1 LKNLEFY
8 LQNFVLRYP
17 FPEQKIKGVDS
28 LIRNDIKETLIYKE
42 MCDCDREIYFSYIK
56 NKFLHGIDNI
66 YYSVFLKDDNLDL
79 ELCSSIKVLIEKLE
93 KLKEDSKKSKDNKFD
108 ETYYFKDINLVF
120 RSRRFKIYEFSLG
133 ISNFCDIFISS
144 YLPNLSTPRIVIQL
158 RSLGLWNMGEDYCL
172 NHSLLIVK
180 RVLNEFGISIKKVQ
194 ENRIDFSYHTNAI
207 QNPRK
212 FFTDNV
218 LDYNVDTTLDIY
230 MKVGRKKMLSESE
243 ALRLK
248 RKKRK
253 TFITEYL
260 SLGQRISNNVFF
272 RTYNKTREVIEMNY
286 KGFFIDKWKD
296 EGLISQY
303 DSFVLN
309 YAYSLGKIK
318 GSYDDVEWGKIEF
331 YLQYGKDE
339 KIKEEMRNIKKKYSS
354 NLIYVRD
361 YLYYKLPEV
370 TLIMNV
376 EYQTM
381 RKFYYYSDKAKFIE
395 QLPTSCNNEFKRI
408 YQILDNRKVFLDY
421 LTSTTVSFKKSNWE
435 ELQQNYLVSKGKALI
450 ELDKK
455 ELSELDK
462 IIHLDWWWR
471 LRNLK
476 VKSKSDSKFVRAYPR
491 NLDLQKLIAR
501 LKGDMASINLY
512 LGKDDTCIT
521 QDFSYVLNM
530 LNDNSFADSDNIFF
544 VDDETGQFKKF
555 NICDDNYEN
564 VKEKKKKALG
574 SLIKDVKKAQ
584 GTSSKNN

>member
-1 LKNLEFY
+1 M
-8 LQNFVLRYP
+8 
-17 FPEQKIKGVDS
+17 
-28 LIRNDIKETLIYKE
+28 IRKDVKETLIYKE
-42 MCDCDREIYFSYIK
+42 MCDCDREIYFSFL
-56 NKFLHGIDNI
+56 NHKFLHGIDNI

-79 ELCSSIKVLIEKLE
+79 ELCPSIKVLIEKLE
-93 KLKEDSKKSKDNKFD
+93 KLKEDSKKSKDNKFED
-108 ETYYFKDINLVF
+108 TYYFKDINLVF

-144 YLPNLSTPRIVIQL
+144 YLPNLSTPRIVVQL

-180 RVLNEFGISIKKVQ
+180 RVLNDFGISIKKVQ
-194 ENRIDFSYHTNAI
+194 ENRIDFSYHTNVI

-243 ALRLK
+243 AIRLK

-395 QLPTSCNNEFKRI
+395 QLPTSCNNEFKRM

-512 LGKDDTCIT
+512 LGKDDTGIT
-521 QDFSYVLNM
+521 QDFSHVLNM

-544 VDDETGQFKKF
+544 VDNETGQFKKF

-574 SLIKDVKKAQ
+574 SLIKDTKKA
-584 GTSSKNN
+584 